1 MEPPEPGDRLRSAGM
16 IALSLL
22 VPMAAAGA
30 VARGAPLGSLAVA
43 MNARLRTGINV
54 WSALLAILF
63 AATLVA
69 AIHVALGLVFDP
81 RYKDFQLALLSGP
94 VFALAVAALL
104 MEPVRP
110 LPGIAEWVA
119 AGVLS
124 GSALFVMFNEGTANW
139 QALWF
144 GGLLLLLAF
153 TAWRATPARS

>member
-1 MEPPEPGDRLRSAGM
+1 
-16 IALSLL
+16 
-22 VPMAAAGA
+22 
-30 VARGAPLGSLAVA
+30 

-63 AATLVA
+63 AATLAA

-119 AGVLS
+119 AGALS
-124 GSALFVMFNEGTANW
+124 GSALFVMFNEGIANW